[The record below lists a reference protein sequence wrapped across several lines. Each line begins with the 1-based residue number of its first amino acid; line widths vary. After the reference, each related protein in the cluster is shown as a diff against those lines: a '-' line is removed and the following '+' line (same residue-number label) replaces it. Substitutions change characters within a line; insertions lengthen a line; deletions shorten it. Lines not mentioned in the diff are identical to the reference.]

1 MFMGGIRKERRR
13 QGGGGWRIGMGRR
26 RLDVKHLDSS
36 QQDVNAVAK
45 PASDRIQLLFQSI
58 IVDFL
63 LGETCE
69 VEQRIGRG
77 KKGSR
82 RRVDGKHLDLS
93 QQLRLLSTL
102 SRSTFSPHDVSRHQN
117 MNSVWINLDNK

>member
-1 MFMGGIRKERRR
+1 M
-13 QGGGGWRIGMGRR
+13 
-26 RLDVKHLDSS
+26 KHLDSS

-45 PASDRIQLLFQSI
+45 PASDRIQLLSQSI

-63 LGETCE
+63 LGEICE
-69 VEQRIGRG
+69 EGRWIGRG
-77 KKGSR
+77 KKGSSR

-102 SRSTFSPHDVSRHQN
+102 SRSTFSPHDVS
-117 MNSVWINLDNK
+117 

>member
-1 MFMGGIRKERRR
+1 MRGIRKDRRR
-13 QGGGGWRIGMGRR
+13 QGWRIGMGRR

-45 PASDRIQLLFQSI
+45 PASDRIQTLSQSI

-63 LGETCE
+63 LGEICE
-69 VEQRIGRG
+69 EGRWIGRG
-77 KKGSR
+77 KKGSRR

-102 SRSTFSPHDVSRHQN
+102 SRSTFSPHDVS
-117 MNSVWINLDNK
+117 

>member
-1 MFMGGIRKERRR
+1 MGTAHAYPPL
-13 QGGGGWRIGMGRR
+13 GRR

-45 PASDRIQLLFQSI
+45 PASDRIQILFQSI

-82 RRVDGKHLDLS
+82 RRRVDGKHLDLS

-102 SRSTFSPHDVSRHQN
+102 F
-117 MNSVWINLDNK
+117 